1 MGLHFQVD
9 VAPAEWIVRSKTPED
24 LKITWGPEGFDA
36 YARLR
41 YIPDPL
47 RPGQDEAD
55 SMLPDDHMGD
65 QAQARRTIKLL
76 SSYTSTPDQVY
87 FCWWDGDPDFDA
99 PPTNPMVTL
108 EHRSFALL
116 RGRAADVD
124 AWPSTSDGSH
134 PAFAWPEDRAW
145 CFTSDVDPH
154 WAGIAGSDEAI
165 SALVA
170 DPQLD
175 VVRASFGEAAPS
187 YY

>member
-9 VAPAEWIVRSKTPED
+9 VSPAEWIVRSKTPED

-76 SSYTSTPDQVY
+76 SSYT
-87 FCWWDGDPDFDA
+87 
-99 PPTNPMVTL
+99 
-108 EHRSFALL
+108 
-116 RGRAADVD
+116 
-124 AWPSTSDGSH
+124 
-134 PAFAWPEDRAW
+134 
-145 CFTSDVDPH
+145 
-154 WAGIAGSDEAI
+154 
-165 SALVA
+165 
-170 DPQLD
+170 
-175 VVRASFGEAAPS
+175 
-187 YY
+187 